1 MIAAAA
7 LIMALALGCFA
18 LAASAGIA
26 VAYAGGVL
34 LGLGWALF
42 YMLAPIQLIHCLK
55 PAARLEA
62 LTLLSGSQMLG
73 LGLAAPL
80 GHFLAARFG
89 GAPFAFGAY
98 AAVCVAAAA
107 LAWGCAAR
115 WRGCR
120 SCR

>member
-1 MIAAAA
+1 
-7 LIMALALGCFA
+7 
-18 LAASAGIA
+18 
-26 VAYAGGVL
+26 
-34 LGLGWALF
+34 
-42 YMLAPIQLIHCLK
+42 IQLIHCLK

-107 LAWGCAAR
+107 LAWGLRGPLAR
-115 WRGCR
+115 LPQLPMNAVAL
-120 SCR
+120 SLPAV